1 MYSVLYYMFNVFPIK
16 NVKVKKLLCWGLGGG
31 GSGRLPKGGVGR
43 LGLEKWE
50 DSDLRMKGSRS
61 KRSPSS
67 RGREETMAGQG
78 GGHSGEAGGRSWG
91 RQWGGEVV
99 TGPEDRWWDGD
110 TLTPGLT
117 RPHSTRPILGS
128 VHGRQCF

>member
-1 MYSVLYYMFNVFPIK
+1 MSLVGQV
-16 NVKVKKLLCWGLGGG
+16 LCWGLGGG
-31 GSGRLPKGGVGR
+31 GSGRLPKGEGR

-67 RGREETMAGQG
+67 RGREERMAGQG
-78 GGHSGEAGGRSWG
+78 GGHSVEAGGRSWG
-91 RQWGGEVV
+91 RQWGGEVGGEVV
-99 TGPEDRWWDGD
+99 TGLEDRWWDED

-117 RPHSTRPILGS
+117 RPHPTRPILGS